1 MSSRL
6 KEQYNGEIREAMTK
20 KFGYK
25 NVMEIP
31 KLDKITINMAIG
43 EARENEKVLDSA
55 IKDLEIITG
64 QKAVKTKA
72 KKSVANF
79 KIREGMPIGCKVTL
93 RGDRMY
99 EFLDR
104 LVNLALPRVRD
115 FRGVNPNAFDG
126 RGNYAL
132 GIKEQLI
139 FPEIEY
145 DKVDKVR
152 GMDIIFTTT
161 AHTDEEARELLR
173 LFNMP
178 FARQ

>member
-6 KEQYNGEIREAMTK
+6 KDLYNTEIREQMTK
-20 KFGYK
+20 KFGYT
-25 NVMEIP
+25 NIMQVP
-31 KLDKITINMAIG
+31 KLDKIVVNMGVG
-43 EARENEKVLDSA
+43 EARENEKLLEA
-55 IKDLEIITG
+55 AAKDMEIITG
-64 QKAVKTKA
+64 QKPVLTKA
-72 KKSVANF
+72 KKSIANF

-115 FRGVNPNAFDG
+115 FRGVNPNSFDG
-126 RGNYAL
+126 RGNYAM

-145 DKVDKVR
+145 DKIDKVR
-152 GMDIIFTTT
+152 GMDIDFITT
-161 AHTDEEARELLR
+161 ANTDEEGRELLS
-173 LFNMP
+173 LLGAP
-178 FARQ
+178 FIK